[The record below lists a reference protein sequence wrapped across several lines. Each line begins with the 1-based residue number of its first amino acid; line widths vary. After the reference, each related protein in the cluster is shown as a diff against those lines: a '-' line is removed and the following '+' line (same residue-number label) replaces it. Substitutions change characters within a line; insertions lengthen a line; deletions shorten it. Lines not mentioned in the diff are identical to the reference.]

1 MTKENDIQLFTNLV
15 QIIEQAKKQVAVQVN
30 STVVL
35 TYWKIGKTINEH
47 ILNNERAAY
56 GKGILSTVATKLVEK
71 FGNSFAERN
80 LRRMIQFSELFSDFE
95 IVSPL
100 ATQLSWSHFIEVLKI
115 KNDQARIENRKMLE
129 E

>member
-1 MTKENDIQLFTNLV
+1 
-15 QIIEQAKKQVAVQVN
+15 
-30 STVVL
+30 
-35 TYWKIGKTINEH
+35 
-47 ILNNERAAY
+47 
-56 GKGILSTVATKLVEK
+56 
-71 FGNSFAERN
+71 
-80 LRRMIQFSELFSDFE
+80 MIQFSELFSDFE